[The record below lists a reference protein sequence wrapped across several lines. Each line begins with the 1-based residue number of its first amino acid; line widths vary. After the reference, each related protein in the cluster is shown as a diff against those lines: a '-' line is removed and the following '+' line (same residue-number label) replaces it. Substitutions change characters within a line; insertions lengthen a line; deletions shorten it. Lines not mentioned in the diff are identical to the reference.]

1 MTSAGHRCRGC
12 NIKMNNF
19 EKMKLCYTDVL
30 DTACDLSGMLNA
42 ENDIN
47 AFGDILDA
55 LDKSTVILK
64 RLGDT
69 VLIEQVEQ
77 KEGDGEE

>member
-1 MTSAGHRCRGC
+1 
-12 NIKMNNF
+12 MNNF
-19 EKMKLCYTDVL
+19 EKMQLCYTDVL
-30 DTACDLSGMLNA
+30 DTVCDLSAMLN
-42 ENDIN
+42 EEDDID

-55 LDKSTVILK
+55 LDKTSIILK

-69 VLIEQVEQ
+69 VLIEKVEQ

>member
-1 MTSAGHRCRGC
+1 
-12 NIKMNNF
+12 MNNF
-19 EKMKLCYTDVL
+19 EKKQLCYTDVL
-30 DTACDLSGMLNA
+30 DTACNLCAMLNA
-42 ENDIN
+42 ENDVN

-55 LDKSTVILK
+55 LDKTSIILK

-69 VLIEQVEQ
+69 ILIEQVEQ